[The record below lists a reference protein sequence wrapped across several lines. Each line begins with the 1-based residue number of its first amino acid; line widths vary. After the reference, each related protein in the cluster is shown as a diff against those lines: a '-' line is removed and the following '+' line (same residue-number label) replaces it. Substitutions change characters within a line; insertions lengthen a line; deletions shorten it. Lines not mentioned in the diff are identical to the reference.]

1 MWDCIPWG
9 GRLNKNINPELIILD
24 LKNEG
29 MVFWHMKA
37 INFVEAYS
45 EDIDNW
51 IYEATRYLCIYK
63 SIDVKYYTDD

>member
-1 MWDCIPWG
+1 
-9 GRLNKNINPELIILD
+9 
-24 LKNEG
+24 

-51 IYEATRYLCIYK
+51 IYEATRYLYIYK
-63 SIDVKYYTDD
+63 SIDVKYYMDD